1 MTQIGASGWIGRAI
15 ELCSPGNKNNEMLRG
30 VPDMKSSSLRAA
42 RFLRTSALGVSIA
55 MAAVAAP
62 AFAQDAPADTA
73 TDDSDNT
80 PIIVTAQGRSEEH
93 TSELQS
99 LMLISYAVFC
109 LKKKKINKH
118 NNTTQ

>member
-1 MTQIGASGWIGRAI
+1 MTRRPPITSRPDH
-15 ELCSPGNKNNEMLRG
+15 LFPYTTLFRSPGNKNNEMLRG

-42 RFLRTSALGVSIA
+42 RLLRTSALGVSIA

-80 PIIVTAQGRSEEH
+80 PIIVTAQGRSQDRKSTRLNSSH
-93 TSELQS
+93 
-99 LMLISYAVFC
+99 
-109 LKKKKINKH
+109 
-118 NNTTQ
+118 

>member
-62 AFAQDAPADTA
+62 AFAQAAPADTA

-80 PIIVTAQGRSEEH
+80 PIIVRSEEH
-93 TSELQS
+93 QSELQS
-99 LMLISYAVFC
+99 LMRTSYAVFF
-109 LKKKKINKH
+109 LNKKK
-118 NNTTQ
+118 

>member
-62 AFAQDAPADTA
+62 AFAQDAPADTE

-80 PIIVTAQGRSEEH
+80 PTIVPENGRASCRGRRCQEGLY
-93 TSELQS
+93 SGVAGQ
-99 LMLISYAVFC
+99 
-109 LKKKKINKH
+109 LKKT
-118 NNTTQ
+118 NNSRL